1 MKDGGNRV
9 ITALVYLNEPEEG
22 GETDL
27 VNLGL
32 KIYPATGK
40 LLVFH
45 DCCKTGAQALCRWG
59 LFLAL
64 TVPLRVSDV
73 PRLRA
78 RQWLSDKTSGFVPRR
93 SPSNKGREVGFQPL
107 VSRGPNASWLCCDAI
122 KAVRG
127 R

>member
-1 MKDGGNRV
+1 MARAFRSSTTVSVLPPLRGHPGLLTPPFGCARTEVGEFYQNHYDAYEHDTISGDKKMKDGGNRV

-45 DCCKTGAQALCRWG
+45 DCCKTRRFVVAA
-59 LFLAL
+59 
-64 TVPLRVSDV
+64 PLSLSLYVS
-73 PRLRA
+73 LR
-78 RQWLSDKTSGFVPRR
+78 
-93 SPSNKGREVGFQPL
+93 
-107 VSRGPNASWLCCDAI
+107 I
-122 KAVRG
+122 
-127 R
+127 